1 MASLMEDF
9 MDVLEKENG
18 EYGRLTELSREKRQI
33 IIDGNIPALEEI
45 TGREQEITSILK
57 NLEKKREEVV
67 NDMSIVLSKK
77 PEDLTVTNMI
87 AFLNKQPKEQQKL
100 MELKEKLHNTLAEMA
115 DINGQNEVLLKQAM
129 EMAEFDL
136 TLFKSMR
143 QAPVTANY
151 DKRANN
157 TGDLLGSSGFVGDS
171 A

>member
-1 MASLMEDF
+1 MASLMEEF
-9 MDVLEKENG
+9 MDVLERENG
-18 EYGRLTELSREKRQI
+18 EYERLTELSREKRQI

-45 TGREQEITSILK
+45 TNREQEITSILK

-77 PEDLTVTNMI
+77 PEELTVTNMI

-100 MELKEKLHNTLAEMA
+100 KELKVKLRATIEEMA
-115 DINGQNEVLLKQAM
+115 DINTQNEVLLQHAL

-143 QAPVTANY
+143 QAQATANY

-157 TGDLLGSSGFVGDS
+157 TAELLGSGGFD
-171 A
+171 AKQ

>member
-1 MASLMEDF
+1 MASLMEEF
-9 MDVLEKENG
+9 MDVLERENG
-18 EYGRLTELSREKRQI
+18 EYERLTELSREKRQI

-45 TGREQEITSILK
+45 TNREQEITSILK

-77 PEDLTVTNMI
+77 PEELTLTNMI

-100 MELKEKLHNTLAEMA
+100 KELKVKLRATIEEMA
-115 DINGQNEVLLKQAM
+115 DINTQNEVLLQHAL

-157 TGDLLGSSGFVGDS
+157 TGDLLGSSGFD
-171 A
+171 AKQ

>member
-67 NDMSIVLSKK
+67 KDMSIVLSKE
-77 PEDLTVTNMI
+77 PEELTITNMI
-87 AFLNKQPKEQQKL
+87 AFLNKQPNERQKL
-100 MELKEKLHNTLAEMA
+100 TELRENLRETLEKMA
-115 DINGQNEVLLKQAM
+115 DINQQNEALLHHAM
-129 EMAEFDL
+129 EMTEFDL
-136 TLFKSMR
+136 TLFRSMR
-143 QAPVTANY
+143 QAPETANY

-157 TGDLLGSSGFVGDS
+157 TGDLLGSSGFD
-171 A
+171 ARQ